1 VCCWLSGQ
9 SGEDGFPFTNLES
22 ARSATKLEQ
31 GFDSPRPTML
41 SDEINELLL
50 DGVSAH
56 VIGKN
61 SLRHMNGLLPRFAS
75 LDKTLRV
82 SLTP

>member
-1 VCCWLSGQ
+1 
-9 SGEDGFPFTNLES
+9 
-22 ARSATKLEQ
+22 
-31 GFDSPRPTML
+31 ML
-41 SDEINELLL
+41 SDAINELLL
-50 DGVSAH
+50 DGVIAH